1 MRITSP
7 YKYYSLELK
16 IEDRIRE
23 LETKQRYGTIS
34 PVEEGVLSELHRLI
48 SVLEVEPYAG

>member
-1 MRITSP
+1 MKITSP
-7 YKYYSLELK
+7 YKSPSVELK

-34 PVEEGVLSELHRLI
+34 ETEMDVLVELHKYTKGERNGNT
-48 SVLEVEPYAG
+48 V

>member
-7 YKYYSLELK
+7 YKYISLELK

-23 LETKQRYGTIS
+23 LETKQRYGTITDY
-34 PVEEGVLSELHRLI
+34 EESVLSDLHREY
-48 SVLEVEPYAG
+48 SRMEVHPFAK